1 MVRQLG
7 KTLVDTRPSDH
18 RADLDAALPGH
29 RHQLW
34 VRVPPGVLGQGSP
47 MPRRAVRHQSG
58 RQPAVYAD
66 LLRDEERETG
76 GGAA

>member
-1 MVRQLG
+1 MVRQFS
-7 KTLVDTRPSDH
+7 KALVDTLASDY
-18 RADLDAALPGH
+18 RANLDAALPGH

-66 LLRDEERETG
+66 LLRDEERESG
-76 GGAA
+76 GEAA